1 MYCCLILHTSM
12 DSFLP
17 CVFNL
22 FYIFHMYLLAALS
35 IKHSTMCLCVVLL
48 EALCKLACPLILLS
62 LLFFPWSPST
72 PPHTHTLHTTGTRVY
87 CPPEWVIKHRY
98 HAIPATVWSLG
109 ILLYDM
115 LLGDVPFEKE
125 AEIVAG
131 HLSFHIEISPGEW
144 TTNLVS
150 ATSSQPWQW

>member
-1 MYCCLILHTSM
+1 M

-22 FYIFHMYLLAALS
+22 FYIFHMYLLATLS

-48 EALCKLACPLILLS
+48 EALCELARPLILLYS
-62 LLFFPWSPST
+62 AFLDPLL
-72 PPHTHTLHTTGTRVY
+72 PPHTLHTTGTRVY

-131 HLSFHIEISPGEW
+131 HLSFHIEISPGG
-144 TTNLVS
+144 
-150 ATSSQPWQW
+150 

>member
-1 MYCCLILHTSM
+1 M
-12 DSFLP
+12 
-17 CVFNL
+17 L
-22 FYIFHMYLLAALS
+22 FYL
-35 IKHSTMCLCVVLL
+35 KHCVNWHTPSFFFLYSPFL
-48 EALCKLACPLILLS
+48 DPPL
-62 LLFFPWSPST
+62 P
-72 PPHTHTLHTTGTRVY
+72 PPHTHTHYTLHTTGTRVY

-131 HLSFHIEISPGEW
+131 HLSFHIEISPGE
-144 TTNLVS
+144 
-150 ATSSQPWQW
+150 

>member
-1 MYCCLILHTSM
+1 MRFCMQAYNEYNKNKYCTFTVLDVRFITTLGM
-12 DSFLP
+12 V
-17 CVFNL
+17 VFNSACGLAEYCIPQVVISNTVACLAPCASVL
-22 FYIFHMYLLAALS
+22 FYLQHCVNWRTLS
-35 IKHSTMCLCVVLL
+35 FFS
-48 EALCKLACPLILLS
+48 LLS
-62 LLFFPWSPST
+62 LIPFYP
-72 PPHTHTLHTTGTRVY
+72 HTLHTTGTRVY

-131 HLSFHIEISPGEW
+131 HLSFHIEISPGG
-144 TTNLVS
+144 
-150 ATSSQPWQW
+150 

>member
-1 MYCCLILHTSM
+1 MYIQVFYLAHCVKYGYAL
-12 DSFLP
+12 SF
-17 CVFNL
+17 F
-22 FYIFHMYLLAALS
+22 AAL
-35 IKHSTMCLCVVLL
+35 L
-48 EALCKLACPLILLS
+48 LLS
-62 LLFFPWSPST
+62 PFLDPLY
-72 PPHTHTLHTTGTRVY
+72 PHTHYTQTGTRVY

-131 HLSFHIEISPGEW
+131 HLSFHIEISPGG
-144 TTNLVS
+144 
-150 ATSSQPWQW
+150 